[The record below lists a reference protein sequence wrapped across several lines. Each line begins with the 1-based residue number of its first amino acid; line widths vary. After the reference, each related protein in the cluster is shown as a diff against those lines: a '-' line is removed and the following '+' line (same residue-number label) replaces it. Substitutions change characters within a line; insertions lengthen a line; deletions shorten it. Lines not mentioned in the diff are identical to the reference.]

1 MSVKVYSRS
10 MSKRQSIAGENI
22 AKKKRAEEV
31 STKELILPVEN
42 QVICVVEEV
51 IGADHVRVRCLD
63 GVTRVCRIPGKFRR
77 RVWLSEGDIVL
88 VTPWDFQPNRGDIAH
103 KYDKDEV
110 RKLLNMGVIPREF
123 LESLG
128 IE

>member
-10 MSKRQSIAGENI
+10 MSKRQSIVGENI
-22 AKKKRAEEV
+22 AKKKRAEEI
-31 STKELILPVEN
+31 STKELVLPVEN
-42 QVICVVEEV
+42 QVICVVEEI
-51 IGADHVRVRCLD
+51 IGADHVKVRCLD
-63 GVTRVCRIPGKFRR
+63 GMARVCRIPGKFRR

-88 VTPWDFQPNRGDIAH
+88 VTPWDFQPSRGDIAH